1 MKKLLLVA
9 ALASFTTGCATVL
22 GPVGLIFTSVKVPQ
36 SWNSNTA
43 QDVGNATVLGEV
55 EGEAC
60 ASNILGLIALGEA
73 GYDDALKAALKQKA
87 GATSM
92 YDART
97 DSRIFSVLGIYSQFC
112 TVVHGTAIQTSSGA
126 VNAPAVTP

>member
-9 ALASFTTGCATVL
+9 AVMSLTGCTAVI

-43 QDVGNATVLGEV
+43 ADVGSATVLGEV

-87 GATSM
+87 GATTV

-97 DSRIFSVLGIYSQFC
+97 DSRIFSILGIYSQFC
-112 TVVHGTAIQTSSGA
+112 TVVHGTAIQTASA
-126 VNAPAVTP
+126 NAPAVTP

>member
-1 MKKLLLVA
+1 MKKLLVIA
-9 ALASFTTGCATVL
+9 AIASMSSGCAVIL
-22 GPVGLIFTSVKVPQ
+22 GPVGAIFTSVKVPQ

-43 QDVGNATVLGEV
+43 SDVGSASVLGEV

-87 GATSM
+87 GASSL
-92 YDART
+92 YDVRV
-97 DSRIFSVLGIYSQFC
+97 DSRLFNVLGIYSQFC
-112 TVVHGTAIQTSSGA
+112 TVVHGTAVQSAAASPT
-126 VNAPAVTP
+126 VNP

>member
-9 ALASFTTGCATVL
+9 ALASFTTGCTAVL

-43 QDVGNATVLGEV
+43 MDVGNATVMGEV

-60 ASNILGLIALGEA
+60 ASNILGLIALGDA

-87 GATSM
+87 GANSV

-97 DSRIFSVLGIYSQFC
+97 DSRIFSILGIYSQYC
-112 TVVHGTAIQTSSGA
+112 TVVHGTAIQLGAASS
-126 VNAPAVTP
+126 NTPAVTP